1 MRAQSCDAPV
11 LENSVAASDIR
22 LMRVRL
28 PEDQPLPKAGMFYM
42 LRAWAADEP
51 PLLSRPISVHR
62 WDEASRELE
71 FLYQVKGKGTEKLAA
86 LAEGETVSL
95 TGPAGNGFPVE
106 AARGKK
112 VAVVGG
118 GIGTAPLLQLVR
130 EVHPIAAQTD
140 FLAGY
145 RDEVYR
151 IDAFE
156 PFCSNIYVATDT
168 GSFGKKGFVT
178 ELLGPEKYDVVF
190 ICGPEIMMK
199 NTARMCLE
207 AGVECYVSKEGVM
220 ACGLGACL
228 GCTCRTEKGEPV
240 CVCKD
245 GPVFEGSVFYG

>member
-1 MRAQSCDAPV
+1 MRAQSCEALV
-11 LENSVAASDIR
+11 LVNEEEATGIR
-22 LMRVRL
+22 QMRVNL
-28 PEDQPLPKAGMFYM
+28 PAGQPEPKAGMFYM
-42 LRAWAADEP
+42 LRAWGADEP

-62 WDEASRELE
+62 WDKETRVLT

-86 LAEGETVSL
+86 LKHGDRLSL

-106 AARGKK
+106 AARGKR
-112 VAVVGG
+112 VAIIGG
-118 GIGTAPLLQLVR
+118 GIGVAPLLQLAR
-130 EVHPIAAQTD
+130 EVHPVAARVD
-140 FLAGY
+140 FLAGF

-151 IDAFE
+151 VDAFE
-156 PFCSNIYVATDT
+156 PYCANIYVATDT

-178 ELLGPEKYDVVF
+178 DLLDTEKYDLAY

-199 NTARMCLE
+199 NAARLCLA
-207 AGVECYVSKEGVM
+207 AGLECYVSKEGVM